1 MTLACESIHHA
12 YRPAR
17 PVLSDVSLRASPGE
31 VLALIGPNGSG
42 KSTLLR
48 ILAGSLTP
56 TKGRVT
62 LDSREVRDLGAHDRA
77 LRVAYVPQ
85 VPGVAFAFDVRTYV
99 AFGRHA
105 LGRGGA
111 AVYAD
116 EAMKRLDLLD
126 QADEAVPELSAGQR
140 QRAALARALCQ
151 LLGDRPAGCT
161 RVLLAD
167 EPFSAL
173 DPRHALAA
181 ESLLRELA
189 ATGVAVV
196 VVLHDLALAA
206 RLADRVA
213 LLGPGGNLAVSGA
226 PGEVLREDVL
236 AGVFGVGFE
245 RLESGGRLASLIPRA
260 GGRGG

>member
-12 YRPAR
+12 YRPHR
-17 PVLSDVSLRASPGE
+17 PVLSDVSLRAAPGE

-48 ILAGSLTP
+48 LLAGSLTP
-56 TKGRVT
+56 TKGHVT
-62 LDSREVRDLGAHDRA
+62 LDRREVRTMGAHDRA

-85 VPGVAFAFDVRTYV
+85 VPSVAFAFDVRTYV

-105 LGRGGA
+105 LGRGDS

-151 LLGDRPAGCT
+151 ILGDRPPGCT

-173 DPRHALAA
+173 DPRHALAT
-181 ESLLRELA
+181 ESLLRDLA
-189 ATGVAVV
+189 QEGVAVV
-196 VVLHDLALAA
+196 VVLHDLALAS

-213 LLGPGGNLAVSGA
+213 LFGPGGRLAATGA
-226 PGEVLREDVL
+226 PGEVLREEEL

-245 RLESGGRLASLIPRA
+245 RVETGGRLRALIPRA
-260 GGRGG
+260 GG